1 MFSGFR
7 SQSQPEDAS
16 PQQGDRITVATAPE
30 GFPQLGAFIAG
41 NESYLIFRRFK
52 YLQARLLIHMQDQL
66 RVCEEELAALEV
78 PITGVKMHSRVDDE
92 KHSGRRKELM
102 EEIEERYEKYISLLS
117 RASSLAS
124 RADPTT
130 TDYHNLRTFFRN
142 YTPLVESEVY
152 CGDKDKRDLV
162 ALGPKGDT
170 TEIDELLGR
179 FLQRDPC
186 RLIQ

>member
-1 MFSGFR
+1 
-7 SQSQPEDAS
+7 
-16 PQQGDRITVATAPE
+16 
-30 GFPQLGAFIAG
+30 
-41 NESYLIFRRFK
+41 
-52 YLQARLLIHMQDQL
+52 MQDQL

-102 EEIEERYEKYISLLS
+102 EEIEERYEKYSESSVPLVHVVIFESNKIRVSLLS

-170 TEIDELLGR
+170 AEIDELLGR

-186 RLIQ
+186 RLIQVNKESQL